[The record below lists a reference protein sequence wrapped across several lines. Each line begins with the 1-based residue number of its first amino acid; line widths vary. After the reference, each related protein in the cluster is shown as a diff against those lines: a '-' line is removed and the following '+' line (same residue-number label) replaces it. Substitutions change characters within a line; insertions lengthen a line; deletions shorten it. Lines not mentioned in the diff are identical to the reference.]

1 MLLHHPFRG
10 ELSHKLLI
18 NELDKPVYIS
28 HLGG

>member
-18 NELDKPVYIS
+18 NELDKPVDRKS
-28 HLGG
+28 VV